1 MSTLRIMM
9 NTVDHLHYQEILREI
24 LSSENFKHINI
35 VVFEGSHDA
44 TVQKTKFKKKKTL
57 S

>member
-1 MSTLRIMM
+1 MM

-24 LSSENFKHINI
+24 RSSENFKHINI

-44 TVQKTKFKKKKTL
+44 TVQKTKFFKKKTL